1 MSPDC
6 IRSAIERGAFNRF
19 MAVNQVKAGV
29 VLNYAVIGLNALVGL
44 LYTPYM
50 LRMMGQSEYGLYS
63 LAASVIA
70 YLTIMDFGFGN
81 AIVRYTAK
89 FRAEGKT
96 EEQYSMFGM
105 FTILYCVI
113 GFIAFVGGAV
123 VCYNAEHLFGGS
135 MTMLEIERARV
146 ILAIMVFNLAVSF
159 PLGVYGFIV
168 TAYER
173 FVFQKTLNIVR
184 ILLNTAVMI
193 CLLHFG
199 YKAVAMVVVQ
209 TVFNLLT
216 FFVNWIYC
224 RRKIKIRVNYGS
236 FRWGFLKEVAIYSF
250 WIFLNAIMD
259 KIYWSTGQFV
269 LGVVVG
275 TTAVAIFAVAIHLQN
290 IYMSLSVAV
299 TGVFLPKVSAMIAQH
314 SSTQEISDLFIR
326 VGRVQYAVMAFIL
339 SGFLVFGRPFI
350 ILWAGEEYS
359 QTYEITLL
367 FFVGLI
373 VPLVQNM
380 GIIILQARNQM
391 KFRSVVYIIIAAISF
406 IGQIF
411 LSKIYGAIG
420 CAISIVVALIIGQGV
435 VMNIYYYCKQ
445 DIDIPRFWREI
456 AKMSIV
462 PIVVVVAGLWVTTF
476 YSITTIAN
484 FVTGVVIFSL
494 IYLPLFWRFSLSSNE
509 RDLIRTPFVMLLKRC
524 F

>member
-1 MSPDC
+1 
-6 IRSAIERGAFNRF
+6 
-19 MAVNQVKAGV
+19 MAVNQIKAGV
-29 VLNYAVIGLNALVGL
+29 VLNYIVIGLNALVGL
-44 LYTPYM
+44 VYTPYM

-63 LAASVIA
+63 LAASVVA

-105 FTILYCVI
+105 FATLYSII
-113 GFIAFVGGAV
+113 GLLALVGGLILSMNV
-123 VCYNAEHLFGGS
+123 ENLFGAT
-135 MTMLEIERARV
+135 MTPTEVSRAK
-146 ILAIMVFNLAVSF
+146 ILLAIMTFNLAISF
-159 PLGVYGFIV
+159 PMGIYGFII
-168 TAYER
+168 TAYED
-173 FVFQKTLNIVR
+173 FIFQKTLNIVR
-184 ILLNTAVMI
+184 ILLNTAVMV

-216 FFVNWIYC
+216 FVANYIYC
-224 RRKIKIRVNYGS
+224 KRRIKVRFIYGR
-236 FRWGFLKEVAIYSF
+236 FRWDFFKEIAIYSF

-269 LGVVVG
+269 LGVFVG

-339 SGFLVFGRPFI
+339 SGFVVFGRPFVI
-350 ILWAGEEYS
+350 MWAGEEYS

-380 GIIILQARNQM
+380 GIIILQARNQL

-484 FVTGVVIFSL
+484 LATGVVIFSL

>member
-1 MSPDC
+1 
-6 IRSAIERGAFNRF
+6 
-19 MAVNQVKAGV
+19 MAVNQIKAGV
-29 VLNYAVIGLNALVGL
+29 VLNYIVIGLNALVGL
-44 LYTPYM
+44 VYTPYM

-63 LAASVIA
+63 LAASVVA

-105 FTILYCVI
+105 FATLYSVI
-113 GFIAFVGGAV
+113 GLLALVGGLILSMNV
-123 VCYNAEHLFGGS
+123 ENLFGAT
-135 MTMLEIERARV
+135 MTPTEVSRAK
-146 ILAIMVFNLAVSF
+146 ILLAIMTFNLAISF
-159 PLGVYGFIV
+159 PMGIYGFII
-168 TAYER
+168 TAYED
-173 FVFQKTLNIVR
+173 FIFQKTLNIVR
-184 ILLNTAVMI
+184 ILLNTAVMV
-193 CLLHFG
+193 CLLHLG

-216 FFVNWIYC
+216 FVANYIYC
-224 RRKIKIRVNYGS
+224 KRRIKVRFIYGR
-236 FRWGFLKEVAIYSF
+236 FRWDFFKEIAIYSF

-269 LGVVVG
+269 LGVFVG

-326 VGRVQYAVMAFIL
+326 VGRAQYAVMAFIL
-339 SGFLVFGRPFI
+339 SGFVVFGRPFV

-484 FVTGVVIFSL
+484 FATGVVIFSL